1 MLHDVPGGV
10 EKARVKA
17 KIGVPKHA
25 QVDKKKVMEVLSTF
39 AGKVD
44 EPKVVRGGLRW
55 HSGIIAPKLGDPPPD
70 VQIEA
75 ETSDDEDA
83 QLTCHDEML
92 LAIASIRVGY

>member
-1 MLHDVPGGV
+1 MHRL
-10 EKARVKA
+10 K
-17 KIGVPKHA
+17 KHVY
-25 QVDKKKVMEVLSTF
+25 VDH
-39 AGKVD
+39 AC
-44 EPKVVRGGLRW
+44 
-55 HSGIIAPKLGDPPPD
+55 AGDPPPD

>member
-1 MLHDVPGGV
+1 MHRLQRYTYV
-10 EKARVKA
+10 A
-17 KIGVPKHA
+17 HA
-25 QVDKKKVMEVLSTF
+25 C
-39 AGKVD
+39 A
-44 EPKVVRGGLRW
+44 
-55 HSGIIAPKLGDPPPD
+55 GDPPPD